1 MSIAGWITEM
11 TGGRVQLRNYPGIKQ
26 RLGTSDGTEEA
37 PIRWR
42 FKDNIIKS
50 FQRGLM
56 GPNPG
61 SLITVTKD

>member
-1 MSIAGWITEM
+1 MSTAGWITEV

-26 RLGTSDGTEEA
+26 CLGTSDRTE
-37 PIRWR
+37 WR
-42 FKDNIIKS
+42 FKDNIIRS

-61 SLITVTKD
+61 ALITVTKD